1 MYRYS
6 LNIVLIAALSI
17 LFNHGYALSQ
27 DAASDMNTLKGLK
40 GIGVSVGDIDADA
53 AADGLD
59 KDRIAAAIARK
70 LKKAGI
76 KVFTDLELRTV
87 SGQPQ
92 LVVNINTLKQPGPIY
107 IFTAALDLNQIVVL
121 ERNQGLTAV
130 SPTWS
135 VLTTGGSLPEDLSAN
150 VQASLNPMLD
160 SFISDYKKAN
170 PK

>member
-1 MYRYS
+1 MSRYS
-6 LNIVLIAALSI
+6 LNIVLITALSI
-17 LFNHGYALSQ
+17 LFNHGYAFSQ

-40 GIGVSVGDIDADA
+40 GIGVTVGDIDADA

-59 KDRIAAAIARK
+59 KDRIVTAVTRK

-92 LVVNINTLKQPGPIY
+92 LVVNINAVKQPGPIY
-107 IFTAALDLNQIVVL
+107 IFTAALDLNQIVLL

-150 VQASLNPMLD
+150 VEASLNPMLD
-160 SFISDYKKAN
+160 SFVSDYKKAN